1 MWGLVGDSWPP
12 RPAECARWRE
22 QLFSALA
29 YTYAIAT
36 HRPTPRPAPHDTCL
50 GRRLRRRL
58 REIECV
64 CLCALCVRVRA
75 CVRTHV
81 CADPPRTRFRN
92 GNVAYF
98 LHLQGN
104 TARFELF
111 PSYNVSKNS
120 KLSTVATALMMEVD
134 KRGWVVIS
142 LCIAAASPRT

>member
-1 MWGLVGDSWPP
+1 MIC
-12 RPAECARWRE
+12 RECA
-22 QLFSALA
+22 
-29 YTYAIAT
+29 
-36 HRPTPRPAPHDTCL
+36 
-50 GRRLRRRL
+50 
-58 REIECV
+58 
-64 CLCALCVRVRA
+64 CARA
-75 CVRTHV
+75 CV
-81 CADPPRTRFRN
+81 CADSDSRIRFRN